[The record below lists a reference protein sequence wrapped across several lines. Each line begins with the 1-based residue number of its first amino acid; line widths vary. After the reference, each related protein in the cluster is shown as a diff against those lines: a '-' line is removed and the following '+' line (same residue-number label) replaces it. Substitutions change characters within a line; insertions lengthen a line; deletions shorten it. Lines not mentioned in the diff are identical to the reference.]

1 MLQTPDLHRPA
12 FDYDHPNQDV
22 AAFKRAVANKLI
34 YAVGKDPSAA
44 QDYDWLQ
51 AAALAVRDQ
60 LVERW
65 MDTTRAQYAQDVK
78 RVYYLSMEF
87 LIGRTFGNALL
98 ALGLTETV
106 RAALTDFGIDADKL
120 SETEPDAA
128 LGNGG
133 LGRLAACFL
142 DSMATLN
149 VPGFGYGIRYEY
161 GMFRQTVVAGRQV
174 EVPDYWLTQGNPWEF
189 RRPEVTYRVC
199 FGGRVEQQ
207 GDASVWT
214 GTHDVLAM
222 AYDTI
227 IPGYGTQATNT
238 LRLWSA
244 HATEEIDLNA
254 FNRGNYFAAVES
266 KNHSENVSRV
276 LYPDDSTPSGREL
289 RLHQEY
295 FFVSA
300 SLQDLL
306 RRYLATHSTFDR
318 LAGRISIHLND
329 THPVLAVPE
338 LMRLLIDE
346 HRLPFA
352 AAWGHV
358 QKIFSYT
365 NHTLMSE
372 ALETWPVETL
382 ARILP
387 RHLQIVLELNARF
400 LADVTQLHG
409 PDVELMRRVS
419 LIDEAGERRVRMA
432 YLAVIASHSV
442 NGVSAL
448 HSELMQQSIFADFA
462 QLFPERF
469 NNKTNGITQRRWLA
483 LANPPLTALLDERI
497 GRDWRRDL
505 TQLSRI
511 DQWADEP
518 EFQQR
523 FRAAKQANKQRLVD
537 WVQSTLGIEL
547 DTAALFDVQ
556 VKRMHEYKRQLLNLL
571 HVVTRYHEI
580 IDAPETDRPPRVV
593 LLAGKAASAYHMAK
607 LIIKLTG
614 DIAHVVN
621 NDPRVGGRL
630 KVVFVPNYSVSVAE
644 RIIPAADLS
653 EQIST
658 AGTEASGTG
667 NMKLALNGALTIGT
681 LDGANVEIRDQV
693 GDDNIFIFGNTTAE
707 VNALRARGYLPKS
720 IYETS
725 PMLRRV
731 LDSIRDGVFS
741 PDEPTRFRPIFDEL
755 VNWGDKYQLL
765 ADYESYVAAQRRVD
779 ALFLQPEAW
788 TASAIHNVAGM
799 GAFSSDRTIA
809 QYAAEIWRTPPV
821 VLSPRG
827 ADDAESRKPSG
838 TAVA

>member
-1 MLQTPDLHRPA
+1 MPLNNESA
-12 FDYDHPNQDV
+12 FVYDHPDHDV

-34 YAVGKDPSAA
+34 YAVGKDPNAA
-44 QDYDWLQ
+44 QEGDWLN

-65 MDTTRAQYAQDVK
+65 MATTRAQYAQDVK

-98 ALGLTETV
+98 ALGVTDTV
-106 RAALTDFGIDADKL
+106 RTALADFGIDADKMAEL
-120 SETEPDAA
+120 EPDAA

-161 GMFRQTVVAGRQV
+161 GMFRQTVVDGHQV
-174 EVPDYWLTQGNPWEF
+174 EVPDYWLTHGNPWEF

-199 FGGRVEQQ
+199 YGGRVEES
-207 GDASVWT
+207 GGKSRWLD
-214 GTHDVLAM
+214 THDVLAM

-227 IPGYGTQATNT
+227 IPGYGTEATNT

-244 HATEEIDLNA
+244 RATEEIDLSA

-306 RRYLATHSTFDR
+306 RRYLSTHDSFEQ
-318 LAGRISIHLND
+318 LAEKVSIHLND

-346 HRLPFA
+346 HGLA
-352 AAWGHV
+352 VHAAWSYV
-358 QKIFSYT
+358 TRIFSYT

-372 ALETWPVETL
+372 ALETWPVETF

-387 RHLQIVLELNARF
+387 RHLQIILEINAHF
-400 LADVTQLHG
+400 LGEVTLRHG
-409 PDVELMRRVS
+409 HDNDLLKRVS
-419 LIDEAGERRVRMA
+419 LVDESGERRVRMA
-432 YLAVIASHSV
+432 YLAVVASHSV

-448 HSELMQQSIFADFA
+448 HSDLMTQSIFADFA
-462 QLFPERF
+462 RLYPERF

-483 LANPPLTALLDERI
+483 LANPPLAKLLDERI
-497 GRDWRRDL
+497 GPDWRRDL
-505 TQLSRI
+505 TQIARI
-511 DQWADEP
+511 RQWARDP
-518 EFQQR
+518 EFQEQ
-523 FRAAKQANKQRLVD
+523 FRAAKQANKERLAE
-537 WVQSTLGIEL
+537 WIWSSMGIRI
-547 DTAALFDVQ
+547 DPKALFDVQ
-556 VKRMHEYKRQLLNLL
+556 VKRIHEYKRQLLNLL
-571 HVVTRYHEI
+571 HVVARYHEI
-580 IDAPETDRPPRVV
+580 VKNPDAEYVPRVV
-593 LLAGKAASAYHMAK
+593 LLSGKAASAYHMAK
-607 LIIKLTG
+607 LIIKFAG
-614 DIAHVVN
+614 DVAQVVN
-621 NDPRVGGRL
+621 NDPRVAGRL
-630 KVVFVPNYSVSVAE
+630 TVVFVPNYSVSVAE

-667 NMKLALNGALTIGT
+667 NMKLSLNGALTIGT

-693 GDDNIFIFGNTTAE
+693 GADNMFIFGNTASE
-707 VNALRARGYLPKS
+707 IADLRAQGYMPRL
-720 IYETS
+720 IYETW
-725 PMLRRV
+725 PPLRSV
-731 LDSIRDGVFS
+731 LDSIQGGQFS
-741 PDEPTRFRPIFDEL
+741 PDEPARFRPIFDEL
-755 VNWGDKYQLL
+755 VHWGDKYQLL
-765 ADYESYVAAQRRVD
+765 ADYQSYVEAQRKVD
-779 ALFLQPEAW
+779 ALFADPAAW
-788 TASAIHNVAGM
+788 TEKAILNVAGM
-799 GAFSSDRTIA
+799 GMFSSDRTIA
-809 QYAAEIWRTPPV
+809 EYAQDIWRTPPV
-821 VLSPRG
+821 RLEAARSER
-827 ADDAESRKPSG
+827 EK
-838 TAVA
+838 VAGDLKAA